1 MGTSKLSNSPQS
13 AAERRAAESELR
25 TLIAKFAPE
34 QHKLVAAMR
43 RSLRKRLP
51 SAYEMVYEYRSW
63 FVISYS
69 PSGHGFEGVLAIRGD
84 ANGVK
89 LYFNR
94 GKDLPDPEK
103 LLRGSAQ
110 ARSIDMESA
119 STLTRPAVASLLNE
133 AIARNTVPFSLTSP
147 GPIVIRSASAKKPAR
162 SRPATKAVAPDKPAR
177 SSKTK
182 SRAVKRAPQKRG
194 SKSG

>member
-1 MGTSKLSNSPQS
+1 MSTSKLNPSPQS
-13 AAERRAAESELR
+13 AAEQRAAEAELR
-25 TLIAKFAPE
+25 TLIARFAPE

-51 SAYEMVYEYRSW
+51 SAHEMVHEYRSW

-69 PSGHGFEGVLAIRGD
+69 PSGNGFEGVLAIRGD
-84 ANGVK
+84 ADGVK

-103 LLRGSAQ
+103 LLRGSGQ
-110 ARSIDMESA
+110 TRSIDMKSA

-133 AIARNTVPFSLTSP
+133 AIARNTVPFSLTGP

-162 SRPATKAVAPDKPAR
+162 SRPASKPAAADKGSR

-182 SRAVKRAPQKRG
+182 SRAAKRAE
-194 SKSG
+194 